1 MLAVINLANEP
12 SAIDLG
18 PQDVQEGD
26 PIEVFADSDYPPL
39 GAELHDIKIGPY
51 GYRWIRLRRSIGA
64 RAGSS
69 LQH

>member
-1 MLAVINLANEP
+1 MLAVVNLADEP
-12 SAIDLG
+12 TIIDLG

-26 PIEVFADSDYPPL
+26 PIDVFTDSDYPAPR
-39 GAELHDIKIGPY
+39 ADLHDIDIGPY

-69 LQH
+69 TQH